1 MPKLPGLPGL
11 PGVPD
16 VLNLLEAQTR
26 ALLSVPDA
34 VRAVV
39 DLARD
44 AHRVVRRVDDLL
56 DELEGPLRDLAP
68 GLAKLATALE
78 LVPDTQAQVA
88 QIAAT
93 TNRIMGLI
101 DDVGN
106 RMASLPVPALLGVRR
121 SRGAGGAARGAAGG
135 TPPD

>member
-1 MPKLPGLPGL
+1 MPKL

-16 VLNLLEAQTR
+16 VLSLLESQTR

-34 VRAVV
+34 VRAVI
-39 DLARD
+39 DLTRD
-44 AHRVVRRVDDLL
+44 AQRVVRRVDDLL

-101 DDVGN
+101 DEVGT
-106 RMASLPVPALLGVRR
+106 RMASLPMAPLLGGRR
-121 SRGAGGAARGAAGG
+121 RVTR
-135 TPPD
+135 PEI